1 MSQNLLHY
9 LSIFFFVLH
18 TALILFNLF
27 GWLFAKTKKLHFYSL
42 ILMLFSWIVLGF
54 WKGFGYCFLTDWHYD
69 ILRALGESDL
79 PNSYI
84 SLLVKT
90 LTGWL
95 PNAHLVDSFTVGL
108 TVLALICSVYVNFF
122 KQKKS

>member
-1 MSQNLLHY
+1 
-9 LSIFFFVLH
+9 
-18 TALILFNLF
+18 
-27 GWLFAKTKKLHFYSL
+27 
-42 ILMLFSWIVLGF
+42 MLFSWIVLGF